1 MRKLVVATRNQKKK
15 LELMDILGLAADSIA
30 TLDEYPEMPDVE
42 EDGDTFLAN
51 AIKKA
56 EAAAAYTGEIA
67 MADDSGLEVDAL
79 NGQPGVYSAR
89 FAGEPSDDAKNNAK
103 LLALLTNVPAEKR
116 TGRFRCVIAVAEPD
130 GRVETADGTC
140 EGRIA
145 FVEAGNGGFGYD
157 PLFIPDG
164 FERSFGELTPE
175 TKHRISHRGKAL
187 AAVRPILDRM
197 L

>member
-1 MRKLVVATRNQKKK
+1 
-15 LELMDILGLAADSIA
+15 MDILGLAADSIA